1 MRCILFITLLA
12 GVLSSCESGVE
23 IERIP
28 LNKLIAIS
36 SFISPQDSVLC
47 VHVYRGQE
55 MGSILRPDSAVIR
68 EAQVTISDGIRM
80 TAFTYNASRK
90 CYTLSSQIADIQPEK
105 EYRLQVKVGNTVCNA
120 SCRIPPNP
128 VVPNVNQSKVND
140 DFIALFNWPSS
151 EKNRY
156 YIFNYSLR
164 DIVFRSQIGNP
175 IGPYIRTPTNTLFD
189 RQDKEANE
197 MEIRVINAFKADRV
211 SLAVFYQAVDE
222 NTYKYLKTYQDF
234 SNWQNNTD
242 HLIPNLREPQPVFDN
257 IEGGIGIF
265 GGYNRLDTLFKIK
278 G

>member
-1 MRCILFITLLA
+1 MRCILFISLLA

-36 SFISPQDSVLC
+36 SFISPQDSILC

-68 EAQVTISDGIRM
+68 EAQVTISDGIRI
-80 TAFTYNASRK
+80 TALTYNASRK
-90 CYTLSSQIADIQPEK
+90 CYTVYNQIADIQPVK
-105 EYRLQVKVGNTVCNA
+105 EYRLQVKVGDVVCNA

-128 VVPNVNQSKVND
+128 VAPIVNQSKVND

-175 IGPYIRTPTNTLFD
+175 TGPYVRTPTNTLFD
-189 RQDKEANE
+189 RQDKDANE
-197 MEIRVINAFKADRV
+197 LEIRVFNAFKADRV
-211 SLAVFYQAVDE
+211 SLAVLYQAVDE
-222 NTYKYLKTYQDF
+222 NTYKYLKTYQDL
-234 SNWQNNTD
+234 STT
-242 HLIPNLREPQPVFDN
+242 LIA
-257 IEGGIGIF
+257 
-265 GGYNRLDTLFKIK
+265 
-278 G
+278 